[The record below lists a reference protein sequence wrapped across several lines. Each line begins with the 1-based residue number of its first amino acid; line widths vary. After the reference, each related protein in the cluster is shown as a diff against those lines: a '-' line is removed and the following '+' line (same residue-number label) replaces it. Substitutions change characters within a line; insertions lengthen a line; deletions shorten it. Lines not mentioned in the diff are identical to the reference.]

1 MTDHA
6 AARLVVQT
14 ARGRRELDQERV
26 VVGREQTCDVVVDDP
41 RASRHHLT
49 FERAGGSWYAVD
61 SSSGGT
67 FVAGQ
72 RIERLPLHAG
82 ATVLH
87 LGDPQGETIQAWQV
101 TPAPPQPPTPPP
113 YAAPAPAPPPYRAPS
128 APQQSRPT
136 PPPYV
141 ATPPPRS
148 GQAPVVA
155 QQVVPPGQLA
165 HGRTMV
171 PNGVAPGRAVTIGR
185 DLSNDVVL
193 DDPLVSRFH
202 CRLDLGH
209 PAVLHDL
216 GSFNGVFVN
225 GHRVVGAATL
235 EPGFE
240 VIVGNQTFRW
250 DGAQLL
256 SSATQHEFT
265 LYADGLSVVVD
276 GGRRL
281 LDDVSCTLDPSSLTA
296 VIGPSGAGKSTLLGA
311 LTGLRPATHG
321 RVIWQGHDLYAHY
334 DQLRFQIG
342 LVPQQDIQHPQLKVR
357 QALAYAA
364 ELRLPPDTRPQE
376 RDHRVHT
383 VAGQLQLQERLDN
396 RIGSQLS
403 GGQKKRVSIATELL
417 TAPPLLFLD
426 EPTSGLDP
434 GLDLEVMRQ
443 LRTLADEGRVVVVVT
458 HSVLALDVCDN
469 VMVLAPGGRIAYF
482 GPPAGVLGHFGVA
495 TYPEVFDLLDEPDLW
510 SRITAPTPSAETSR
524 LQSVAAPVPVAPR
537 QSFGKQLSTLV
548 RRNLAVVV
556 ADRLL
561 LTMLLALPLV
571 LGLLSR
577 LVPGTDGL
585 SLDSSRVCPPG
596 GSLSSCPVEVAF
608 APAESLQRLIVLI
621 VAACLMGTALAIREL
636 VGERPIFRR
645 EYAVGLSP
653 GVYFASKIIVLGSA
667 AFVQGLVVTFI
678 ALVGLPGPDGGLGA
692 VRVAAVIGLLA
703 ASMVVAGLTLSA
715 VVTSTEQ
722 TMPALVGMIM
732 VQLVLS
738 ASLFQIHDRPVLE
751 QIAWLAPSRWA
762 YAAAGSAMALDR
774 SGDERFSGDPL
785 LGGGGSFVLAV
796 LVLLLLTVLTTGL
809 GYLLTRRSATSDR

>member
-1 MTDHA
+1 A
-6 AARLVVQT
+6 
-14 ARGRRELDQERV
+14 
-26 VVGREQTCDVVVDDP
+26 
-41 RASRHHLT
+41 
-49 FERAGGSWYAVD
+49 
-61 SSSGGT
+61 
-67 FVAGQ
+67 
-72 RIERLPLHAG
+72 
-82 ATVLH
+82 
-87 LGDPQGETIQAWQV
+87 LGDPQGETLHVWQTV
-101 TPAPPQPPTPPP
+101 PVVQQPVAPPPFQPVQQPVQQPAQPPAYSQSGPQTGQLPPPYVPTPPP
-113 YAAPAPAPPPYRAPS
+113 RA
-128 APQQSRPT
+128 
-136 PPPYV
+136 
-141 ATPPPRS
+141 
-148 GQAPVVA
+148 GDAPVVA
-155 QQVVPPGQLA
+155 QSVVPPGQLA
-165 HGRTMV
+165 HGRTML
-171 PNGVAPGRAVTIGR
+171 PAHAAPGRAVTIGR
-185 DLSNDVVL
+185 DLSNDIVL

-202 CRLDLGH
+202 CRLDLGA
-209 PAVLHDL
+209 PAVLRDL
-216 GSFNGVFVN
+216 NSFNGVFVN
-225 GHRVVGAATL
+225 GRRVAGAVPL
-235 EPGFE
+235 EPGHE

-265 LYADGLSVVVD
+265 LYADGLSVVVA
-276 GGRRL
+276 GGKRL
-281 LDDVSCTLDPSSLTA
+281 LENVSCTLDPSSLTA

-364 ELRLPPDTRPQE
+364 ELRLPPDTRAQE
-376 RDHRVHT
+376 RDQRVRT
-383 VAGQLQLQERLDN
+383 VAGQLQLLERLEN

-434 GLDLEVMRQ
+434 GLDLEVMKQ

-482 GPPAGVLGHFGVA
+482 GPPAGVLAHFGVPN
-495 TYPEVFDLLDEPDLW
+495 YPMVFDLLDEPDLW
-510 SRITAPTPSAETSR
+510 SRIAAPRASTETGR
-524 LQSVAAPVPVAPR
+524 LQSTAASVPTAPR

-548 RRNLAVVV
+548 RRNMAVVV

-561 LTMLLALPLV
+561 LSMLLALPLV

-577 LVPGTDGL
+577 IVPGTDGL
-585 SLDSSRVCPPG
+585 SLDDSRVCPPG
-596 GSLSSCPVEVAF
+596 GSPRSCPVELVY
-608 APAESLQRLIVLI
+608 APGESLQRLIVLI

-653 GVYFASKIIVLGSA
+653 GVYFASKIIVLGFA

-678 ALVGLPGPDGGLGA
+678 ATVGLPGPDGRLGA
-692 VRVAAVIGLLA
+692 LRVAIVIGLLA
-703 ASMVVAGLTLSA
+703 TSMVVAGLTLSA
-715 VVTSTEQ
+715 IVTSTEQ

-732 VQLVLS
+732 IQLVLS
-738 ASLFQIHDRPVLE
+738 AALFQIHGRPLLE
-751 QIAWLAPSRWA
+751 QVAWLAPSRWA
-762 YAAAGSAMALDR
+762 YAATGSAMGLGRPD
-774 SGDERFSGDPL
+774 DERFSGDSL
-785 LGGGGSFVLAV
+785 IDAGAGHYLLAV
-796 LVLLLLTVLTTGL
+796 LMLFLLTALTTAA
-809 GYLLTRRSATSDR
+809 GYLLVKRSATSDR

>member
-1 MTDHA
+1 MTDLPR
-6 AARLVVQT
+6 ARLTVQT
-14 ARGRRELDQERV
+14 AQGRREFDQDLV
-26 VVGREQTCDVVVDDP
+26 VVGREPDCDVVVADP

-49 FERAGGSWYAVD
+49 FERQGDAWYAVD

-67 FVAGQ
+67 WLAGQ
-72 RIERLPLHAG
+72 RIGRVPLHAG
-82 ATVLH
+82 ATALA
-87 LGDPQGETIQAWQV
+87 LGDPQGEAVQAWQSV
-101 TPAPPQPPTPPP
+101 VV
-113 YAAPAPAPPPYRAPS
+113 APAPPRYQPVEPVQAP
-128 APQQSRPT
+128 PRVVP

-141 ATPPPRS
+141 PAPPPRA
-148 GQAPVVA
+148 GAEPRVA
-155 QQVVPPGQLA
+155 QVVLPPGQLA
-165 HGRTMV
+165 HGRTMLPSNAV
-171 PNGVAPGRAVTIGR
+171 PGRAVTIGR
-185 DLSNDVVL
+185 DLSNDIVL

-202 CRLDLGH
+202 CRLDLGA
-209 PAVLHDL
+209 PTVLHDL
-216 GSFNGVFVN
+216 GSFNGVFV
-225 GHRVVGAATL
+225 GGGRVSGAAVL
-235 EPGFE
+235 EPGCE

-265 LYADGLSVVVD
+265 LYADGLSVVV
-276 GGRRL
+276 GGGKRL
-281 LDDVSCTLDPSSLTA
+281 LENVSCTLAPSSLTA

-364 ELRLPPDTRPQE
+364 ELRLPPDTQRQE
-376 RDHRVHT
+376 RDHRVQT

-482 GPPAGVLGHFGVA
+482 GPPAGVLEHFGVPS
-495 TYPEVFDLLDEPDLW
+495 YPMVFDLLDEPDLW
-510 SRITAPTPSAETSR
+510 SRIAAPQPSADTAR
-524 LQSVAAPVPVAPR
+524 IQSTAAPVPTAPR

-548 RRNLAVVV
+548 RRNLAVVI

-561 LTMLLALPLV
+561 LSMLLALPLV

-585 SLDSSRVCPPG
+585 SLDSTRLCPPG
-596 GSLSSCPVEVAF
+596 GPIGACPVDPVL
-608 APAESLQRLIVLI
+608 APGESLQRLIVLI

-636 VGERPIFRR
+636 VGERPIFQR

-653 GVYFASKIIVLGSA
+653 GVYFASKIIVLGTA
-667 AFVQGLVVTFI
+667 AFLQGLVVTFI
-678 ALVGLPGPDGGLGA
+678 ATVGLPGPDGRLGG
-692 VRVAAVIGLLA
+692 VRVAVVIGLLA
-703 ASMVVAGLTLSA
+703 TSMVVAGLTLSA

-738 ASLFQIHDRPVLE
+738 AALFQIHGRPLLE
-751 QIAWLAPSRWA
+751 QVAWLAPSRWA
-762 YAAAGSAMALDR
+762 YAAAGSAMGLGR
-774 SGDERFSGDPL
+774 PGDERFSGDPL
-785 LGGGGSFVLAV
+785 IDAGAGSFVLAV
-796 LVLLLLTVLTTGL
+796 VVLLLLTALTTL
-809 GYLLTRRSATSDR
+809 AGYLLVRRSATAS